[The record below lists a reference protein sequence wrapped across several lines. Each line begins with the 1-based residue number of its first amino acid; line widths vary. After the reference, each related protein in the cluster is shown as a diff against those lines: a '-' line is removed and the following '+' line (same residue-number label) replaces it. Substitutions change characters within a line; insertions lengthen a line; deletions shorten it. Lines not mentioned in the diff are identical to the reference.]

1 GSITVVSCTGSITV
15 VSCTGSIAILF
26 SSGRIDVDD
35 SSFDDE
41 LWHGWPSEQTVV
53 WHIPSALH
61 TLLLTCDRVSAILY
75 VSCELPSHRK
85 TNAAIKTKR
94 NEFSWI
100 VFICPETIH
109 LYNIFGL
116 GVFATVD
123 WGIDIF
129 GLKITELPQVSY
141 S

>member
-1 GSITVVSCTGSITV
+1 M
-15 VSCTGSIAILF
+15 AILF

-35 SSFDDE
+35 SPFVDE
-41 LWHGWPSEQTVV
+41 PWHGWPSEQTVV
-53 WHIPSALH
+53 WHIPSVLH
-61 TLLLTCDRVSAILY
+61 TLPLTCDCVSAILY
-75 VSCELPSHRK
+75 VSCELPSHKK

-100 VFICPETIH
+100 IFICAETIH

-129 GLKITELPQVSY
+129 GLKISKLPQVSY